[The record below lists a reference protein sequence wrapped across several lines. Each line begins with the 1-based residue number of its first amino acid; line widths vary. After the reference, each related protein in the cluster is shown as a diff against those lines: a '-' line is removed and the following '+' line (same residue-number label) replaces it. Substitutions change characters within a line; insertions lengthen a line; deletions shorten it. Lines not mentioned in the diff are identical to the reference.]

1 MSLGWMGAG
10 ADRRLLPEGWLA
22 GPMPWVIAIMVFLT
36 VLAVAGGLGMANA
49 AGALRADLAGRVT
62 VQVIAADPVARAAS
76 ADRVVAVLGGLSN
89 VRAVHRVDDAEI
101 AALLS
106 PWLGVG
112 DLAAN
117 LPVPALIDVDVAR
130 TDDRSLAELT
140 KAVGAGGAD
149 VRVDAHARWLAPLA
163 RLVGSLQW
171 LAAAVVVL
179 MGVATAAA
187 VVLAARAALNT
198 HRATIDVLH
207 LLGATDIQIARLF
220 QRRIALDAL
229 FGGAIGLGVGA
240 TVILLVGGR
249 IQAVGSELVGAVSLS
264 AAGWLMLLAV
274 PAAATLLATLAA
286 RLTVVRALRRIL

>member
-1 MSLGWMGAG
+1 MSLGWTGGG

-62 VQVIAADPVARAAS
+62 VQVIAADPAARAAS
-76 ADRVVAVLGGLSN
+76 ADRVAAALGRLSN

-101 AALLS
+101 AALLR

-112 DLAAN
+112 DLAAD
-117 LPVPALIDVDVAR
+117 LPVPALIDVDLTR
-130 TDDRSLAELT
+130 TDDRSLAELA
-140 KAVGAGGAD
+140 KVAGAGGAD

-249 IQAVGSELVGAVSLS
+249 IQAVGSDLVGAVTLS
-264 AAGWLMLLAV
+264 PAGWLMLLAV